1 MLKHIAV
8 IADGNRR
15 WAKQRH
21 LPTGLGYMQGLVTI
35 ENLCEWAIA
44 ANVPYL
50 TVYCFSTENW
60 KRPPVE
66 VNMIMSIGR
75 DYGLKK
81 DWYVNRNIHVQ
92 FYGRTDRLEK
102 DIVNTCREIE
112 MATQHCD
119 ALNLTICLDYGGKNE
134 IITAIQNGITTEE
147 KMDEYMTRLFPNP
160 DIILRTGGEYR
171 LSNFL
176 MWQSAYSELFF
187 IDTLFPDLTDE
198 IMNTIVTN
206 FEKRKR
212 NYGG

>member
-1 MLKHIAV
+1 
-8 IADGNRR
+8 
-15 WAKQRH
+15 
-21 LPTGLGYMQGLVTI
+21 MQGLVTI

-44 ANVPYL
+44 ANIPYL

-75 DYGLKK
+75 DYILKK
-81 DWYVNRNIHVQ
+81 DWYINRNIHVR
-92 FYGRTDRLEK
+92 FYGRTDRLEE
-102 DIVNTCREIE
+102 DIVNSCRELE
-112 MATQHCD
+112 AATQHCN

-147 KMDEYMTRLFPNP
+147 EMDEYMTRFFPNP

-198 IMNTIVTN
+198 IMNTIVAN